1 MANWRRPCCI
11 WQIMCFETG
20 QHSPVCVS
28 HSVVSDFFDSMGCSL
43 PISSV
48 HGILQSRIWSK
59 RKESEVTQSCP
70 TLCDPMDCRLPGISV
85 HGIFQA
91 RILQWVAI
99 SFSRRCSRIRDWTP
113 ESPAL
118 AGRFFTTEPTRKPN
132 PSTNTGPK
140 EWLRLERTKKSGLQK
155 HAHGNRKACHS
166 YPGSREKKRENIPIP
181 EQIR

>member
-1 MANWRRPCCI
+1 M
-11 WQIMCFETG
+11 
-20 QHSPVCVS
+20 CVS

-99 SFSRRCSRIRDWTP
+99 SFSRRCSPPRDWSQVSRIIGRRFTVWAIR
-113 ESPAL
+113 EVKNTEVSCNFHLQRIFLTQGSNLLSPAL
-118 AGRFFTTEPTRKPN
+118 KADSLSLSHQGSPN
-132 PSTNTGPK
+132 MWAIVTAYVIAYVL
-140 EWLRLERTKKSGLQK
+140 WQLMW
-155 HAHGNRKACHS
+155 
-166 YPGSREKKRENIPIP
+166 
-181 EQIR
+181 